1 VSLYKFMNR
10 EAEMREE
17 LKWFVSFPNKL
28 KKFEGKHVAL
38 LGNKVIASGESAK
51 GVLEESKKKYPQKT
65 PVLTFIPKKGLL
77 IL

>member
-1 VSLYKFMNR
+1 MKM
-10 EAEMREE
+10 EEKMREE
-17 LKWFVSFPNKL
+17 LKWFTSLPQEL

-38 LGNKVIASGESAK
+38 LGNKVVASGKSPK
-51 GVLEESKKKYPQKT
+51 SVLEESRKKYPKKM